1 MTDIKVNDKQL
12 KIVSELASYQLI
24 LEKKIKLKEQE
35 LSTLKDQHKQVSQTD
50 LPEALAETGLSEIK
64 LLDGSKI
71 SVNQFYNASIPKDKV
86 EQAFTWLR
94 DNGHEDL
101 IKNTITC
108 DFGRG
113 EDGNAKVLKETLT
126 GSGVSYTDKT
136 AVHPQTLKAFVRE
149 QVESGQNLPLDLLGV
164 YIGQKSVIKGG

>member
-1 MTDIKVNDKQL
+1 MTDIKVNDRQL
-12 KIVSELASYQLI
+12 KVVSELASYQLI
-24 LEKKIKLKEQE
+24 LEKKIKDKEQE

>member
-1 MTDIKVNDKQL
+1 MTDIKVNDRQL
-12 KIVSELASYQLI
+12 KVVSELASYQLI
-24 LEKKIKLKEQE
+24 LEKKIKDKEQE

-126 GSGVSYTDKT
+126 SSGVSYTDKT